1 MTTEAL
7 TPRPYQLE
15 AIDRAVRSSYLLADE
30 CGLGKTLTAIE
41 AIKALTA
48 QHNKPALVVIPKPLK
63 AQWVKALTRQGV
75 EAARIALLDAKGA
88 TLASEP
94 EKKPDP
100 TWLSFVATLKPV
112 SAYNKPPVILAHYE
126 AVVKHLPELSKL
138 TYCLIVAD
146 EAHKIKNRKAK
157 RTEALKKLSSL
168 RRLALTGT
176 PFDRNPADVWSI
188 LNWLDPRFF
197 TSYWRFFDAHVAY
210 KEVPIKPRRTA
221 SGQIVSSVKTPVGV
235 ADHERFARVLRQY
248 SLRRLK
254 TDVRADLPEKITQY
268 VDVALNDDQAKLY
281 KKLSEAEDLE
291 VMLDE
296 ATDLSV
302 VMPILLTKIL
312 RLIQCT
318 TDPALLEAKASS
330 AKLEWLQEWLEAN
343 PDQPVIV
350 FTRFR
355 ETALK
360 IAEQIKANEDINA
373 DPVVIIGSSKRPEIT
388 GNERIIV
395 GTIAAMGEGLDLP
408 HINTAIFVD
417 CEWSS
422 ILMTQAIDRIHR
434 INITATKH
442 IIYLKAPNTV
452 DELLL
457 DAVEGKWS
465 TMQLVQ
471 SFIRGE
477 NIANEGR

>member
-1 MTTEAL
+1 MTATPL
-7 TPRPYQLE
+7 TPRPYQHE
-15 AIDRAVRSSYLLADE
+15 AISRATRTSYLLADE

-48 QHNKPALVVIPKPLK
+48 EHRKPALVVIPKSLK
-63 AQWVKALTRQGV
+63 AQWVKALVRQGV
-75 EAARIALLDAKGA
+75 EESRIVLLDAKGFSDEVAA
-88 TLASEP
+88 TS
-94 EKKPDP
+94 
-100 TWLSFVATLKPV
+100 
-112 SAYNKPPVILAHYE
+112 VILGHYE
-126 AVVKHLPELSKL
+126 AVTKHAVALKRYTFS
-138 TYCLIVAD
+138 LIVAD

-157 RTEALKKLSSL
+157 RTEAIKSLTSL

-210 KEVPIKPRRTA
+210 KEVPIRPKRLPNGTW
-221 SGQIVSSVKTPVGV
+221 VSSVKTPVGI
-235 ADHERFARVLRQY
+235 ADAERFARVLRQY

-268 VDVALNDDQAKLY
+268 VDVAMGADQARCY
-281 KKLSEAEDLE
+281 KKLSEADDIIAELDQGVE
-291 VMLDE
+291 VAL
-296 ATDLSV
+296 
-302 VMPILLTKIL
+302 PIVLTRIL
-312 RLIQCT
+312 RLIQAT
-318 TDPALLEAKASS
+318 TDPELLGVKASS
-330 AKLEWLQEWLEAN
+330 AKLEWVTDWLEGNA
-343 PDQPVIV
+343 DQPVII

-360 IAEQIKANEDINA
+360 LAEQVKANEDISA
-373 DPVVIIGSSKRPEIT
+373 EPVVIVGGTKRPEIT
-388 GNERIIV
+388 GSEKLII

-408 HINTAIFVD
+408 HIHTAIFID

-434 INITATKH
+434 INIEATKH
-442 IIYLKAPNTV
+442 IIYLKVPNTV
-452 DELLL
+452 DEMLL

-471 SFIRGE
+471 SFLRGE
-477 NIANEGR
+477 NIHEDRA